1 MDSGLVPLQAADRDR
16 TVEVYMNRA
25 QRLKIAEA
33 YQAVEETIARKDRQ
47 LAIFQT
53 AVEAI
58 LRLEGN
64 KEAKA
69 LISTAM
75 TNSQAEVRRS

>member
-1 MDSGLVPLQAADRDR
+1 
-16 TVEVYMNRA
+16 MNRA